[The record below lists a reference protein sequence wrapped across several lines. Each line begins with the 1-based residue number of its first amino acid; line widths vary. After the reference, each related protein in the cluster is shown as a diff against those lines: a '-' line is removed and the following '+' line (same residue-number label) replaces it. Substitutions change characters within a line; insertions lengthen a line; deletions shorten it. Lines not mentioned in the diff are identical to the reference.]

1 MIRLGKFPEDNFELL
16 FSFLLHMW
24 LNMKNMSNSTSVVF
38 LLLKSGILSFENE
51 SNQVWEFY
59 FLKPILKFIWMR
71 VCIWIWVRND
81 TNFWIFHSYCKHI
94 LNVIILFLENY
105 LVHILSE
112 GIFEII
118 LSFSILFLHIPWEH
132 GSITFNTTSSMIWK
146 TCARVFAAHF
156 CITWSWRPTYIW
168 LTLLIFGTIT
178 FI

>member
-24 LNMKNMSNSTSVVF
+24 LNMKNMSNSTTVVF
-38 LLLKSGILSFENE
+38 LLLKIGILFVGNE
-51 SNQVWEFY
+51 SNQVREFY
-59 FLKPILKFIWMR
+59 FLKPILLWF
-71 VCIWIWVRND
+71 
-81 TNFWIFHSYCKHI
+81 
-94 LNVIILFLENY
+94 LQIIPDLQ
-105 LVHILSE
+105 
-112 GIFEII
+112 GAWIFEII
-118 LSFSILFLHIPWEH
+118 LSFSILFLYIPWEH
-132 GSITFNTTSSMIWK
+132 GSITFDTTSPMIWK